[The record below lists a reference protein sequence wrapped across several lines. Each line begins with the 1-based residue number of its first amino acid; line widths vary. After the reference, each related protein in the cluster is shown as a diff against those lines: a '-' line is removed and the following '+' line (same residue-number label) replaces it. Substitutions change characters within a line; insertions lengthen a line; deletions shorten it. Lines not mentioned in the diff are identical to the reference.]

1 MRSAL
6 LGGLLW
12 CVAAQ
17 AAAQG
22 APVTFEEVQPVT
34 VTGFAVASADYDR
47 IARTNSFAAS
57 KIAVSLFKPVG
68 DVYFFGQLTTS
79 LAGDGSVG
87 TDIDHI
93 IVSWTP
99 HSASQWTFEFGRFPA
114 PLGVEQD
121 DEPLNF
127 LPTHS
132 FNFDF
137 ARPSALTGAIV
148 RFTASR
154 HFDFLAAVANGWDL
168 SLDNNRGKTGVLR
181 GEWIATEGLTLG
193 VTGVYGPESA
203 GTDAH
208 QRSLVSG
215 DVTLD
220 AGPLILQA
228 EVNFGREQDQPANLP
243 WRGGV
248 LNTFARLGRSIGVA
262 ARYDQLED
270 KEGVLTGTP
279 QILRSITVGP
289 VWFYRSAQEGIFSNI
304 EHTRFHLPQVAVRA
318 ALRTDRTTAPF
329 FVTASGG
336 LETTNTRA
344 VIEVL
349 YLF

>member
-6 LGGLLW
+6 WGSLLW

-22 APVTFEEVQPVT
+22 VPVTFEESQPVT

-47 IARTNSFAAS
+47 LARSNSFAAS

-68 DVYFFGQLTTS
+68 DVYFFGQLTTALNETGEAS
-79 LAGDGSVG
+79 
-87 TDIDHI
+87 TEIDHI

-99 HSASQWTFEFGRFPA
+99 HAANQWTFEFGRFPA
-114 PLGVEQD
+114 PIGVEQD

-148 RFTASR
+148 RYTASR
-154 HFDFLAAVANGWDL
+154 HFDFLAAVANGWDVT
-168 SLDNNRGKTGVLR
+168 LDNNRGKTGVLR
-181 GEWIATEGLTLG
+181 GEWIATERLTFG
-193 VTGVYGPESA
+193 VTGVYGPEGD
-203 GTDAH
+203 GTDAN
-208 QRSLVSG
+208 QRSLLSG
-215 DVTLD
+215 DVTLN

-228 EVNFGREQDQPANLP
+228 EANFGRQQDPPANP
-243 WRGGV
+243 SWRGGV
-248 LNTFARLGRSIGVA
+248 LTAFVRLGRSIGLA

-270 KEGVLTGTP
+270 KEGVLTQTG
-279 QILRSITVGP
+279 QVLRSITVGP
-289 VWFYRSAQEGIFSNI
+289 MWFYRSAQEGIFSNI
-304 EHTRFHLPQVAVRA
+304 EHTGFHLPQVALRA
-318 ALRTDRTTAPF
+318 ALRVDRSSADFFLNSSGAP
-329 FVTASGG
+329 
-336 LETTNTRA
+336 ERTNTRA
-344 VIEVL
+344 VIELL

>member
-6 LGGLLW
+6 WGALLW
-12 CVAAQ
+12 CVTAQ

-22 APVTFEEVQPVT
+22 VPVTFEEAQPVT
-34 VTGFAVASADYDR
+34 VSGFAVGSANYDR
-47 IARTNSFAAS
+47 LARSNTFAAS

-68 DVYFFGQLTTS
+68 DVYFFGQLTTALDETGEAS
-79 LAGDGSVG
+79 
-87 TDIDHI
+87 TEIDHI

-99 HSASQWTFEFGRFPA
+99 HAANQWTFEFGRFLA
-114 PLGVEQD
+114 PIGVEAD

-127 LPTHS
+127 LPTTS

-137 ARPSALTGAIV
+137 ARPSVFTGAIV

-154 HFDFLAAVANGWDL
+154 HFDLAAAVANGWDVT
-168 SLDNNRGKTGVLR
+168 LDNNRGKTGLLR
-181 GEWIATEGLTLG
+181 AEWIATEGLTLG
-193 VTGVYGPESA
+193 VSGVYGPEGD
-203 GTDAH
+203 GTDAN
-208 QRSLVSG
+208 QRSLLSG

-220 AGPLILQA
+220 AGPLIVRA
-228 EVNFGREQDQPANLP
+228 EANFGREQNQPANLP

-248 LNTFARLGRSIGVA
+248 LTAFVRLGRSLGVA

-270 KEGVLTGTP
+270 KEGVLTGTG
-279 QILRSITVGP
+279 QVLRSITVGP
-289 VWFYRSAQEGIFSNI
+289 MWFYRSAQEGIFSNI
-304 EHTRFHLPQVAVRA
+304 EHTGFHLPQVAVRA
-318 ALRTDRTTAPF
+318 ALRVDRSSAPF
-329 FVTASGG
+329 FENSIGD

-344 VIEVL
+344 VVEVL